1 MLLDK
6 AIKEIEFELNEI
18 DTLLELYK
26 NELFELNREP
36 NLVELTALAGVLH
49 SFYSGI
55 ERIFIIIA
63 KNTDKKLPSDL
74 NWHKALL
81 MQMATENKHRQA
93 VISLETKEMLSE
105 YLVFRHFYRHSYSFR
120 LKWKELKNLIIP
132 IQQNWEEIKSEILSF
147 IEMKLG

>member
-1 MLLDK
+1 VSLDK
-6 AIKEIEFELNEI
+6 TIKEIEFELNEI

-81 MQMATENKHRQA
+81 LQMTKENKCRKPI
-93 VISLETKEMLSE
+93 ISSKTKEILSE

-120 LKWKELKNLIIP
+120 LK
-132 IQQNWEEIKSEILSF
+132 
-147 IEMKLG
+147 